1 MRIKYGGVTIRPFP
15 RLIRIFSV
23 EGFDPM
29 TELAHTEHR
38 DYTGAKLGMW
48 FFLFTE
54 ILLFGGMFLVYSV
67 YRQMNTA
74 EFHEAGKEMDVAIGA
89 VNTIILL
96 TSSLTMALSISAIKK
111 GMKNRSLLLQGAT
124 ILLGLAFLVN
134 KYFEWSD
141 HIRKGFYPDSPQLL
155 AMSHGK
161 ILFFGLYYVMTGI
174 HALHVIIGMSVIAFI
189 LVLTLR
195 NSVTSDDYVKLENAG
210 LFWHLVD
217 VIWIYLF
224 PLFYLIL

>member
-1 MRIKYGGVTIRPFP
+1 MYGNNDMNETANI
-15 RLIRIFSV
+15 
-23 EGFDPM
+23 
-29 TELAHTEHR
+29 EHR

-48 FFLFTE
+48 LFLFTE
-54 ILLFGGMFLVYSV
+54 ILLFGGMFLIYAE
-67 YRQMNTA
+67 YRQVNSV
-74 EFHEAGKEMDVAIGA
+74 EFHEAGREMNVVIGA
-89 VNTIILL
+89 ANTIILL
-96 TSSLTMALSISAIKK
+96 TSSLTIALAISAINK
-111 GMKNRSLLLQGAT
+111 GMKNRSVALQTAT
-124 ILLGLAFLVN
+124 VLLGILFLVN

-141 HIRKGFYPDSPQLL
+141 HIRHGFYPDSPELL

-174 HALHVIIGMSVIAFI
+174 HALHVLIGVSLITFM

-195 NSVTSDDYVKLENAG
+195 DRISGADYVKLENTG

-217 VIWIYLF
+217 IIWIYLF

>member
-1 MRIKYGGVTIRPFP
+1 MA
-15 RLIRIFSV
+15 
-23 EGFDPM
+23 
-29 TELAHTEHR
+29 ELSQTEHR
-38 DYTGAKLGMW
+38 DYVGAKLGMW
-48 FFLFTE
+48 LFLFTE
-54 ILLFGGMFLVYSV
+54 VLLFGGMFLVYSV
-67 YRQMNTA
+67 YREVNTA
-74 EFHEAGKEMDVAIGA
+74 EFHEAGLEMNVVIGA

-111 GMKNRSLLLQGAT
+111 GAKQSSVLLQGAT
-124 ILLGLAFLVN
+124 VLLGIAFLVN

-141 HIRKGFYPDSPQLL
+141 HIRHGFYPDSPQLL

-174 HALHVIIGMSVIAFI
+174 HALHVLIGISVITFI

-195 NSVTSDDYVKLENAG
+195 GSVRSGDYVKLENAG

>member
-1 MRIKYGGVTIRPFP
+1 MN
-15 RLIRIFSV
+15 
-23 EGFDPM
+23 
-29 TELAHTEHR
+29 ELVHTEHR

-48 FFLFTE
+48 LFLFTE
-54 ILLFGGMFLVYSV
+54 ILLFGGMFLVYAEF
-67 YRQMNTA
+67 RQVNA
-74 EFHEAGKEMDVAIGA
+74 ADFHEAGREMNVVIGA

-96 TSSLTMALSISAIKK
+96 TSSLTMVLAIAEIKK
-111 GMKNRSLLLQGAT
+111 GMKGRSLLFQAAT
-124 ILLGLAFLVN
+124 VLLGLVFLVN

-141 HIRKGFYPDSPQLL
+141 HIRHGLYPNAPELL
-155 AMSHGK
+155 AMSHGN

-174 HALHVIIGMSVIAFI
+174 HALHVIIGMAVITFM

-195 NSVTSDDYVKLENAG
+195 NRISGADYVKLENAG

-224 PLFYLIL
+224 PLFYLIT

>member
-1 MRIKYGGVTIRPFP
+1 MNET
-15 RLIRIFSV
+15 
-23 EGFDPM
+23 
-29 TELAHTEHR
+29 AHIEHR
-38 DYTGAKLGMW
+38 DYVGAKLGMW
-48 FFLFTE
+48 LFLFTE

-67 YRQMNTA
+67 YREVNTA
-74 EFHEAGKEMDVAIGA
+74 DFHEAGMEMNMTIGA
-89 VNTIILL
+89 INTLILL
-96 TSSLTMALSISAIKK
+96 TSSLTMALSIAAIKRAAK
-111 GMKNRSLLLQGAT
+111 MRSILFQAVT
-124 ILLGLAFLVN
+124 IILGIAFLVN

-141 HIRKGFYPDSPQLL
+141 HIRHGFYPDSPKLL

-174 HALHVIIGMSVIAFI
+174 HALHVVIGISIIGFI
-189 LVLTLR
+189 LILTLR
-195 NSVTSDDYVKLENAG
+195 DSVSGTDYVKLENAG

>member
-1 MRIKYGGVTIRPFP
+1 
-15 RLIRIFSV
+15 
-23 EGFDPM
+23 M
-29 TELAHTEHR
+29 TERSHTSEHR

-48 FFLFTE
+48 LFLFTE
-54 ILLFGGMFLVYSV
+54 VLLFGGLFLVYSE
-67 YRQMNTA
+67 YRELNTA
-74 EFHEAGKEMDVAIGA
+74 DFHEAGREMSLFIGA

-96 TSSLTMALSISAIKK
+96 TSSLTMALAISAIRK
-111 GMKNRSLLLQGAT
+111 GLRDRAIVLQAAT
-124 ILLGLAFLVN
+124 VLLGAVFLAN

-141 HIRKGFYPDSPQLL
+141 HIHHGLYPGAPELL
-155 AMSHGK
+155 AMNHGK

-174 HALHVIIGMSVIAFI
+174 HALHVIIGMGVIIFVA
-189 LVLTLR
+189 VLTAAGR
-195 NSVTSDDYVKLENAG
+195 VSQHDFIKMENAG